1 MSFSSSI
8 VGYQSQAELALQVF
22 AWSHGFHF
30 PFHGKTQK
38 LATGVLT
45 ILSQAELALQV
56 FAWSHGSHFPFHGKP
71 QKLATGVSTILSQA
85 ELALQVFSGEV
96 HFFFDSFCEV
106 SICILFRK
114 KLEKVLLLDR
124 FHFSILG
131 RIEKDLV

>member
-8 VGYQSQAELALQVF
+8 VGYLSQEELALQVF
-22 AWSHGFHF
+22 TWSHSSHF

-38 LATGVLT
+38 LATGVST
-45 ILSQAELALQV
+45 SLSQE
-56 FAWSHGSHFPFHGKP
+56 
-71 QKLATGVSTILSQA
+71 

-96 HFFFDSFCEV
+96 HFFLDGFCEV
-106 SICILFRK
+106 AIRVLFRK